1 MHARYPERLMR
12 RAPTRPL
19 TRLLTPLVF
28 TGLMTAQAAPSTA
41 SSAPTSTLTVP
52 VTVPLAGV
60 QVAANA
66 RVPLEFARVDEE
78 RAFLGGLLRVTLKGT
93 VTRAGHVQIRALPDG
108 SGLRI
113 SVPIRAAF
121 RAEPG
126 GAGAFLARDFGGEA
140 TVTLTVTPTI
150 TPDWEA
156 DVTIRGEATWT
167 DPLSVELTQGVRV
180 SVQSL
185 VDTQVQAQLD
195 TLATQVRTTVREQ
208 ARLRQR
214 ASTLWTRAQ
223 QPWTLPTPDPAY
235 AHATPLTLSVTPFQF
250 TPDAL
255 NVTLGAQVRLN
266 ASLGRPTPHTPTPLP
281 PLRRTPTLTPDLHLR
296 VPARLPYPELS
307 AAATRE
313 AARRTLTLPVPTSP
327 TLRVT
332 RVTLRP
338 TGTTLTATIN
348 LQITGP
354 LGLKLNATT
363 DVRGT
368 PTLDPAT
375 QTLTL
380 ESPTVTTRRTG
391 LTGRALAWLADTRAQ
406 TYVKQAARIDLTPH
420 LNAAQSNLQ
429 RRLPFTPAPGIT
441 LAGQVRTLRL
451 TSLNVTPD
459 ALIVTAEATG
469 TLGAN
474 VQVE

>member
-1 MHARYPERLMR
+1 M
-12 RAPTRPL
+12 RAPSSVRLTPPL
-19 TRLLTPLVF
+19 TTVVLTV
-28 TGLMTAQAAPSTA
+28 GMTASAALAAPPA
-41 SSAPTSTLTVP
+41 SPADPAPSVITVP

-60 QVAANA
+60 QRAANA
-66 RVPLEFARVDEE
+66 RVPLEFARLDEQ
-78 RAFLGGLLRVTLKGT
+78 RSYLGGLLRVNLTGT
-93 VTRAGHVQIRALPDG
+93 VTRAGHVQVHALPDG
-108 SGLRI
+108 SGLQI

-126 GAGAFLARDFGGEA
+126 GIGSFLARDFGGEA
-140 TVTLTVTPTI
+140 TVTLTVIPTI

-156 DVTIRGEATWT
+156 AVTIKGNHAWT

-185 VDTQVQAQLD
+185 VDAQVRAQLD
-195 TLATQVRTTVREQ
+195 TLAAQVQTAVREQ

-214 ASTLWTRAQ
+214 ASTLWTKAQ
-223 QPWTLPTPDPAY
+223 HPWTLPTPDPAY
-235 AHATPLTLSVTPFQF
+235 ARATPLTLSVTPFQF

-255 NVTLGAQVRLN
+255 NVTLGAQLRLD
-266 ASLGRPTPHTPTPLP
+266 AGLGQAPPQPTRPLP
-281 PLRRTPTLTPDLHLR
+281 PLHHTNTLTPTVHLR
-296 VPARLPYPELS
+296 VPTHLPYPELS

-338 TGTTLTATIN
+338 TGTDLTATIN

-354 LGLKLNATT
+354 LGLTLNATT

-380 ESPTVTTRRTG
+380 KNPTVTTRRQG

-406 TYVKQAARIDLTPH
+406 TYITQAARIDLNPH
-420 LNAAQSNLQ
+420 LNTALTTLQ

-441 LAGQVRTLRL
+441 LAGQITTLRL

-459 ALIVTAEATG
+459 ALIITTEATG
-469 TLGAN
+469 ALGAH